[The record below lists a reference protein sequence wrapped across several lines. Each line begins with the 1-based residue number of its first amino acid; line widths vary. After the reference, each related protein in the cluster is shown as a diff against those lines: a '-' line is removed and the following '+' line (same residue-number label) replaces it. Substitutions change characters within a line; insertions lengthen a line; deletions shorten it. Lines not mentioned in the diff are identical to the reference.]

1 MCQYKSRIPYIYTQK
16 KKEENFKLVS
26 KQKCLPPQK
35 SVTSANSSD
44 LNRLENVIAKFDE

>member
-1 MCQYKSRIPYIYTQK
+1 MYIYTYIHIIIQW
-16 KKEENFKLVS
+16 V
-26 KQKCLPPQK
+26 LPPQK